1 MSAVPHTN
9 PLCYAV
15 YEKDRLCAACYK
27 NRSGLY
33 ECTALT
39 ETYEYMDN
47 CPFFA
52 PMCDHRVNDRNGFR
66 ICLLKG
72 KKTDEGGRTIC
83 DGLECK
89 AFMEVRQCSDR

>member
-15 YEKDRLCAACYK
+15 YEKDRLCAACHK

-39 ETYEYMDN
+39 ETDEYMDN

-52 PMCDHRVNDRNGFR
+52 PMCEHRVNDRNGFR

-72 KKTDEGGRTIC
+72 KKADEGGRTVC
-83 DGLECK
+83 DGLKCK
-89 AFMEVRQCSDR
+89 DFMEARHC